1 MKKTLLLGAAAIV
14 AASASA
20 DIPAIYENLQIL
32 GISSDGKT
40 AYSENMGT
48 LTLIDIATGNLTEY
62 IGEENNGFVA
72 GQGGCFTTDG
82 MLVGATALGAA
93 YLKDGQWIQLD
104 VPNPQFDSYAQGVTP
119 DGSLIVGMVG
129 MAKMST
135 DDTDTPMQ
143 VPAAWSRNTDGT
155 YGECQLLPYPE
166 KDFSGRVP
174 QYVTAFTPRADG
186 NLVIGQVVDYSGS
199 MTSVIYYTRDNSG
212 KWSYNASLNK
222 LCNPNGL
229 VFPEVPGDAPETP
242 QWTDFMTDEEKAAYD
257 VAVEEWTN
265 EGSGDHSTYPKYED
279 FASDEEKAAYAAAYA
294 AWETAFA
301 SWNDKFM
308 AYNAVLMQCFEEGVP
323 VMMNNLYLSADNKS
337 VVSTTS
343 IRYEDPSNWTGISSS
358 YTPITIDLET
368 GKYDIKP
375 HENIV
380 ISSLA
385 ADGTIFG
392 WTESETVP
400 RKAMVYKPGATEPVS
415 LYGYYQEYAPET
427 AAWIKENM
435 IRDIEM
441 YDYESGS
448 WIPVHD
454 VEFTGTPHVT
464 PDLKVLA
471 TAVANVWDETVPVNI
486 YSYVLP
492 GSHAGVEGVAD
503 DAADSLKVSVFKGG
517 RIAIEGEADTVT
529 VFDADGRVMFNAA
542 AADVIETGLASGA
555 YIIKVTS
562 VNGVKTVKAMF

>member
-265 EGSGDHSTYPKYED
+265 EGSGDNSTYPKYED

-492 GSHAGVEGVAD
+492 RSHAGVEGVAD